1 VDIGSGIL
9 ETISTDTSP
18 SLISIGS
25 YAQITFNDDLLPNY
39 DDLQGIYIVSS
50 NSATYELGGCII
62 QLLDANYEIVAQS
75 DPLGDAA
82 NYFMRG
88 PADIT
93 ATYNTETIISNF
105 NLHSINGLNAYVPT
119 SLQVWEGTWYNS
131 SFYGGATHEI
141 SVANRWYKDGS
152 SFGALI
158 VSSTSVSLQQ
168 DGIYDHLFSIANMT
182 YDTRTVQIYYEWSG
196 SGWTLTRQSWPTSI
210 NFVSSDVFYIDT
222 NSNVGNLFT
231 SPGDIVGW
239 AYFSNYV
246 EDVPLNEDSLARLRS
261 QAFAL
266 TVGEDLVVNGDT
278 TVNGNVGIGKGV
290 SGHALDVSGDLNVD
304 GTAYASVFTPTSDD
318 RLKHNEQ
325 DISGLELI
333 TQLHPQ
339 KYLKTR
345 MMYEENYTLTVDAS
359 GEYTNLKEGD
369 HVHEEMGIIAQHVL
383 DIPELSFCVTDS
395 TPYALNY
402 NNLFVLSIQAIK
414 ELKAEKDA
422 LQTSHDA
429 LKALLQSKGLLD

>member
-1 VDIGSGIL
+1 MSTIELNGEWLIGKQAGSNAFLTGNIKYFRFWKDVVLSSSEIGSLYDSRDENVIFENL
-9 ETISTDTSP
+9 EQSYTDT
-18 SLISIGS
+18 
-25 YAQITFNDDLLPNY
+25 NNK
-39 DDLQGIYIVSS
+39 V
-50 NSATYELGGCII
+50 
-62 QLLDANYEIVAQS
+62 
-75 DPLGDAA
+75 
-82 NYFMRG
+82 
-88 PADIT
+88 
-93 ATYNTETIISNF
+93 
-105 NLHSINGLNAYVPT
+105 
-119 SLQVWEGTWYNS
+119 
-131 SFYGGATHEI
+131 
-141 SVANRWYKDGS
+141 
-152 SFGALI
+152 GAL
-158 VSSTSVSLQQ
+158 
-168 DGIYDHLFSIANMT
+168 FS
-182 YDTRTVQIYYEWSG
+182 
-196 SGWTLTRQSWPTSI
+196 
-210 NFVSSDVFYIDT
+210 
-222 NSNVGNLFT
+222 
-231 SPGDIVGW
+231 SPGDIVAW
-239 AYFSNYV
+239 SNFSTYV
-246 EDVPLNEDSLARLRS
+246 DDVSLNEDSLARARS

-278 TVNGNVGIGKGV
+278 TVNGNMGV
-290 SGHALDVSGDLNVD
+290 NGDLNVD
-304 GTAYASVFTPTSDD
+304 GTAYASGSVLTSDD

-359 GEYTNLKEGD
+359 GEYTNLKEED

-429 LKALLQSKGLLD
+429 LQTSHDALQTSHDALKALLQSKGLLD